1 MGQKVNPHGLRVG
14 VIKNW
19 DSRWFVSDK
28 DFGDTIV
35 SDHKI
40 REYVKTKLQSA
51 GVPKVEIERDAN
63 RVRVFIQCAK
73 PGIVIGQ
80 RGAAIEELRK
90 ELEAMLGTAVV
101 VNVIEIKNPD
111 VNAQLVAESIA
122 AQLEKRVSFRR
133 AMKLAI
139 GRTMRLGVKGIK
151 VSCAGRLGGAEIA
164 RTEHYHEGTIPLQTL
179 RADIDY
185 GFWEANTTYGKIGVK
200 VWIYKGEVFNE
211 NAAAQRSERPE
222 RRQRRNGDRRNN
234 QRDGERRGGFRG
246 PRKNNE
252 EGNK

>member
-40 REYVKTKLQSA
+40 REYVKTKLLGA
-51 GVPKVEIERDAN
+51 GIPRIEIERDAS

-73 PGIVIGQ
+73 PGVVIGFH
-80 RGAAIEELRK
+80 GAEIEKLRV
-90 ELEAMLGTAVV
+90 ELEAMVGRPVI
-101 VNVIEIKNPD
+101 VNVIEIKNAD

-122 AQLEKRVSFRR
+122 AQLEKRTSFRR
-133 AMKLAI
+133 AMKGAI
-139 GRTMRLGVKGIK
+139 GRATKFGVKGIK
-151 VSCAGRLGGAEIA
+151 VACSGRLGGAEIA

-200 VWIYKGEVFNE
+200 VWIYKGEVFAE
-211 NAAAQRSERPE
+211 NAQSQRSER
-222 RRQRRNGDRRNN
+222 NDKGFKKNDRRP
-234 QRDGERRGGFRG
+234 GKGARGGFRG
-246 PRKNNE
+246 PRKNAE

>member
-19 DSRWFVSDK
+19 DSRWFVGDK
-28 DFGDTIV
+28 NFGDNIV
-35 SDHKI
+35 SDYKI
-40 REYVKTKLQSA
+40 REYVKTKLQGA
-51 GVPKVEIERDAN
+51 GVPKVEIERDNA

-111 VNAQLVAESIA
+111 LNAQLVAESIA
-122 AQLEKRVSFRR
+122 SQLERRISFRR
-133 AMKLAI
+133 AMKQAI
-139 GRTMRLGVKGIK
+139 GRTMRLGAKGIK
-151 VSCAGRLGGAEIA
+151 VSVGGRLGGAEIA

-179 RADIDY
+179 GADIDY
-185 GFWEANTTYGKIGVK
+185 GFWEANTTYGKLGIK
-200 VWIYKGEVFNE
+200 VWIYKGEVLSEVNRPTGRRNDDRRERPRRRNGEFNRDNRGPRRE
-211 NAAAQRSERPE
+211 RKERPE
-222 RRQRRNGDRRNN
+222 
-234 QRDGERRGGFRG
+234 GGNR
-246 PRKNNE
+246 
-252 EGNK
+252 